1 MTNDL
6 DDQSTTPRLDN
17 WIFVSEAEAAASL
30 AAAAEDFTLFLDH
43 RVPVVQ

>member
-17 WIFVSEAEAAASL
+17 WRVEAEAAASL
-30 AAAAEDFTLFLDH
+30 AAAAEDFTL
-43 RVPVVQ
+43 